1 MQTPAL
7 HAIGTVAAG
16 RRPVT
21 CGLIRSASLHG
32 YADLVKSLGHDPAVL
47 VRAAGLSARL
57 LDDPETLIPIHAVRE
72 LLEVAARTTGTQDF
86 ALRLAARRSLS
97 HLGPISLV
105 LQQEPTPRQA
115 LDTLCR
121 YLKLLSAGMFVR
133 IEDAGSGV
141 LVRQDLVPIAGMAMR
156 QSMELAVGVMYR
168 IVREL
173 LGPQWKPVRVCFNHR
188 PPSDASAHR
197 AFFGT
202 AVDFNSEFN
211 GIVCNTADLL
221 VPQQG
226 ANPEMARFARQYLDR
241 ALSGQHQSTQAT
253 VRQLIA
259 ALLPGGR
266 CTSQQVAQHLGV
278 DRRTVH
284 RHLGNEG
291 ETFATLLQSV
301 RSELVLRQVQ
311 DSDLPLSEVAQL
323 LGFAAPAAFSHWFRQ
338 TFGCSVTAWRA
349 QEKAKA
355 AVRQGQP

>member
-1 MQTPAL
+1 MDYPY
-7 HAIGTVAAG
+7 V
-16 RRPVT
+16 PVV
-21 CGLIRSASLHG
+21 RSASLSG
-32 YADLVKSLGHDPAVL
+32 YLDLAQSVGLDAHAML
-47 VRAAGLSARL
+47 RRAGLSPRSL
-57 LDDPETLIPIHAVRE
+57 EDPETPLSTVAVRA
-72 LLEVAARTTGTQDF
+72 LLEDSAQASGVEDF
-86 ALRLAARRSLS
+86 ALRLASRRQLS
-97 HLGPISLV
+97 NLGPISLV
-105 LQQEPTPRQA
+105 LKEEPTARAA

-121 YLKLLSAGMFVR
+121 YLRLLNASLLTRIEEHGKLLVIR
-133 IEDAGSGV
+133 EEI
-141 LVRQDLVPIAGMAMR
+141 LVAQTASTR
-156 QSMELAVGVMYR
+156 QSMGLAGGVMYR

-173 LGPQWKPVRVCFNHR
+173 RGPQWKPVRVCFNHR

-278 DRRTVH
+278 DRRTIH
-284 RHLGNEG
+284 RHLGKEG

-301 RSELVLRQVQ
+301 RAELVMRQVQ
-311 DSDLPLSEVAQL
+311 DSDLPLSEVALL
-323 LGFAAPAAFSHWFRQ
+323 LGFAAPAAFSHWFRS
-338 TFGCSVTAWRA
+338 TFGCSVTAWRT

-355 AVRQGQP
+355 RVRQGIP